1 MMDPT
6 RRLEFV
12 TNILVACII
21 ALLVGVS
28 LYGASFIKSAHSA
41 DLPVR
46 NAVSS
51 DFAKQ
56 EFKVAPAKKPKARN
70 ARKSLRGR

>member
-1 MMDPT
+1 MIERE
-6 RRLEFV
+6 RRPEFA

-21 ALLVGVS
+21 ALLVGVALHLVS
-28 LYGASFIKSAHSA
+28 IRTVAAA

-51 DFAKQ
+51 DFAKG
-56 EFKVAPAKKPKARN
+56 EFKVAPAKKTKAPN